1 MTPRRNFSIS
11 GIRGSV
17 SPNGVQLADVK
28 QERFYARLTA
38 KTTVAGK
45 NQYSWTRVTRAAD
58 GSWQDSAQTGG
69 PGFDPAFEF
78 NEGAAVIGN
87 IYELRRDES
96 TGQPL
101 FF

>member
-1 MTPRRNFSIS
+1 MRRRKSLS
-11 GIRGSV
+11 LGGLRGSV
-17 SPNGVQLADVK
+17 TPNGVQLGEVK
-28 QERFYARLTA
+28 QERFYARITA

-45 NQYSWTRVTRAAD
+45 NQYSWTRVTRGSD
-58 GSWQDSAQTGG
+58 GTWQDTRQTGG

-78 NEGAAVIGN
+78 NEATAVIGN
-87 IYELRRDES
+87 IYEFRRDES